1 MKGLKDTVK
10 AFYDFRNNQQKC
22 MKQCFL
28 IYKSMYILE
37 VYSKATDFA
46 PRRLIFKLQQEVLK
60 FHNICVSWSP
70 RDKFFKPRLS
80 KFWERLNSN
89 F

>member
-10 AFYDFRNNQQKC
+10 AFCDFRNNQQKC

-28 IYKSMYILE
+28 VYKIIYNLE

-46 PRRLIFKLQQEVLK
+46 PRRMIFKLQQELLK
-60 FHNICVSWSP
+60 FNNICVSWSL

-80 KFWERLNSN
+80 KF
-89 F
+89 